1 MNNCLFC
8 KIIRKEIPCKVVFEN
23 DTLLAFHDVNPQA
36 PIHILL
42 IPKIHLE
49 NLLVLPENENPPFLA
64 GMLSAVKR
72 IVREKEIDAKG
83 FRLVVNTG
91 PDGGQ
96 TVSHLHFHLLGG
108 RSMTWP
114 PG

>member
-1 MNNCLFC
+1 LQKNEDHLFLD
-8 KIIRKEIPCKVVFEN
+8 EMV
-23 DTLLAFHDVNPQA
+23 T
-36 PIHILL
+36 
-42 IPKIHLE
+42 
-49 NLLVLPENENPPFLA
+49 
-64 GMLSAVKR
+64 AVKQ
-72 IVREKEIDAKG
+72 IVRDRNIDVKG
-83 FRLVVNTG
+83 FRLVANTG